1 VDVVQPALFAVMVST
16 AALWRSW
23 GVEPGAV
30 IGHSQGEIAAA
41 CVSGALSLRDAA
53 RVVALRSKALLDL
66 KGHGGMASVAQ
77 SADVVAQRLA
87 PWGDRVS
94 VGVVNGPR
102 SVVVSGDPDAIDEF
116 VEKTKADGAQ
126 ARRIP
131 VDYASHSPQVA
142 RVREKVTAALTGISP
157 ETSDLPFYSTLY
169 GEVVDTAELNAEYWY
184 NNLREK
190 VLFETSVRRLADDGF
205 RVFVEMSP
213 HPVLTVPVQEIVED
227 LDDALVLSSSRRD
240 RDEVQALLGS
250 LAQLHVRGGR
260 VDWDALFTTRRR
272 VDLPT
277 YAFQRQRYWL
287 SSSPAAAAAAELPAT
302 QPPAGDDQAVPLSER
317 IAALPGA
324 DAEALV
330 LDHVREKV
338 AVVLG
343 HPSAD
348 TVGPDQEFKE
358 LGFDSLLSA
367 ELSKRLTASTGLR
380 LRANVVLRHPSPRR
394 IAGHIMSSLAA

>member
-1 VDVVQPALFAVMVST
+1 MVST

-23 GVEPGAV
+23 GVEPAAV

-53 RVVALRSKALLDL
+53 RVVALRSKALVDL
-66 KGHGGMASVAQ
+66 QGHGGMASVAQ
-77 SADVVAQRLA
+77 PADVVARRLA
-87 PWGDRVS
+87 PWGDRVN
-94 VGVVNGPR
+94 VAVVNGPR
-102 SVVVSGDPDAIDEF
+102 SVVVAGEPDALDEF

-131 VDYASHSPQVA
+131 VDYASHSPHVA
-142 RVREKVTAALTGISP
+142 RVRDQVTGALAGVQP
-157 ETSDLPFYSTLY
+157 RTSDVPFCSTLY
-169 GEVVDTAELNAEYWY
+169 GEVVDTARLNADYWY
-184 NNLREK
+184 DNLREK

-205 RVFVEMSP
+205 RVFIEMSP
-213 HPVLTVPVQEIVED
+213 HPVLTVPVQETVED

-287 SSSPAAAAAAELPAT
+287 GSSPVAAPEAELPAA
-302 QPPAGDDQAVPLSER
+302 PPPSCDDQAVPLPER

-324 DAEALV
+324 DAQALV
-330 LDHVREKV
+330 LEHVREKV

-343 HPSAD
+343 HSSAD
-348 TVGPDQEFKE
+348 LVGPDQEFKE

-380 LRANVVLRHPSPRR
+380 LKANLVLRHPSPRR
-394 IAGHIMSSLAA
+394 IAGHILSSLAA

>member
-1 VDVVQPALFAVMVST
+1 
-16 AALWRSW
+16 
-23 GVEPGAV
+23 
-30 IGHSQGEIAAA
+30 
-41 CVSGALSLRDAA
+41 
-53 RVVALRSKALLDL
+53 
-66 KGHGGMASVAQ
+66 
-77 SADVVAQRLA
+77 
-87 PWGDRVS
+87 
-94 VGVVNGPR
+94 
-102 SVVVSGDPDAIDEF
+102 
-116 VEKTKADGAQ
+116 
-126 ARRIP
+126 
-131 VDYASHSPQVA
+131 
-142 RVREKVTAALTGISP
+142 
-157 ETSDLPFYSTLY
+157 
-169 GEVVDTAELNAEYWY
+169 
-184 NNLREK
+184 
-190 VLFETSVRRLADDGF
+190 
-205 RVFVEMSP
+205 MSP